1 MLAHTNR
8 SHFYLSQQASFP
20 RWLDSSH
27 QDSACIGSHL
37 HFIFFSANVNTSGN
51 LAAGHNVALRSDFS
65 TSKQDLALS
74 MGGANSDV
82 QT

>member
-1 MLAHTNR
+1 MLAHTKR
-8 SHFYLSQQASFP
+8 SHVYLSQQASFP

-27 QDSACIGSHL
+27 QDSACVGSHL
-37 HFIFFSANVNTSGN
+37 HFIFSSANGN

-74 MGGANSDV
+74 VGGTDSDV